1 MLFHAIIASAAT
13 FLAMLINYFFHFTM
27 TRMLSPDIYGELS
40 ILIALLSYVIIPS
53 TVLQVYFTREM
64 AKSKTDKLFKGYLK
78 FSLLMGLAISI
89 IIFGASA
96 YISNK
101 LNDVNLTMP
110 IRIIALGI
118 PFAFMLSS
126 VRSYHQAKENS
137 NLISFLI
144 VLDPLIKILAAVAL
158 VYMGFGLVGASM
170 SLVLPAIIIF
180 FVFIKLYFKKG
191 NSEFDIKIIK
201 PIAMLLLLQVLLAVV
216 FYIDLFFVRYYL
228 GPEQAGYYNA
238 VSITSKVI
246 AYSIGGISIVTYPK
260 YAKIDMKKDMKK
272 AKDMMLKSIA
282 FVIPIFIIFVL
293 MPEFIIKTLYTEKY
307 VVAAGAFV
315 ILCFGMLFNTI
326 FRIIMD
332 FMISQ
337 RMEKSIIAM
346 GAIAVIIDIVLLSML
361 VPSRGISGAAIAT
374 SATFLL
380 LLLMSLA
387 IITKNLKK

>member
-13 FLAMLINYFFHFTM
+13 FLAMLINYFFHFAM

-78 FSLLMGLAISI
+78 FSLLMGLVISI

-96 YISNK
+96 YISGK

-126 VRSYHQAKENS
+126 VRSYYQAKENS

-144 VLDPLIKILAAVAL
+144 VIDPLIKILVAVAL
-158 VYMGFGLVGASM
+158 VYLGFGLLGATM
-170 SLVLPAIIIF
+170 SLVLPTIIIF
-180 FVFIKLYFKKG
+180 FAFIKLYFKKG
-191 NSEFDIKIIK
+191 SSEFDIKIIK
-201 PIAMLLLLQVLLAVV
+201 PIATLLSLQVLLAIV
-216 FYIDLFFVRYYL
+216 FYVDLFFVRYYL

-272 AKDMMLKSIA
+272 AKDLMLKSIA

-307 VVAAGAFV
+307 AVASGAFV
-315 ILCFGMLFNTI
+315 ILCF
-326 FRIIMD
+326 
-332 FMISQ
+332 
-337 RMEKSIIAM
+337 
-346 GAIAVIIDIVLLSML
+346 
-361 VPSRGISGAAIAT
+361 
-374 SATFLL
+374 
-380 LLLMSLA
+380 
-387 IITKNLKK
+387 